1 MSEKLII
8 FDLDGVILDS
18 KSNMRESWKKV
29 CEKLK
34 LKVSFNEYFKKI
46 GLPFSKILSELN
58 IKNNIKLAEK
68 IYREESIKNFKLIKL
83 YPTVAETLKFLKK
96 KKFKIGIITS
106 KEKIRT
112 LKLIKRFKL
121 KFDFVICPEKGK
133 PGKPNPYLLNK
144 LKKTYKIKKK
154 SIYYLGDTII
164 DYKFAK
170 NSKINFIFCK
180 YGYGKMNKKTTE
192 FKKFNE
198 IIQYLNI

>member
-46 GLPFSKILSELN
+46 GLPFGKILSELN

-68 IYREESIKNFKLIKL
+68 IYRQESIKNFKLIKL

-96 KKFKIGIITS
+96 KNS
-106 KEKIRT
+106 RQVS
-112 LKLIKRFKL
+112 LHQ
-121 KFDFVICPEKGK
+121 
-133 PGKPNPYLLNK
+133 
-144 LKKTYKIKKK
+144 KKK
-154 SIYYLGDTII
+154 L
-164 DYKFAK
+164 
-170 NSKINFIFCK
+170 
-180 YGYGKMNKKTTE
+180 E
-192 FKKFNE
+192 H
-198 IIQYLNI
+198 LN